1 MQVNSFSLGP
11 LGTNCYIV
19 SHQSS
24 CLIFDP
30 SGEPDV
36 IKEFIEEE
44 KLTPQAILL
53 THAHFDHIG
62 ALDELRHAYN
72 IDVYLHPNEKN
83 WLETPN
89 LNRSNVFFGDNGSI
103 QTEAPDVLLTEG
115 NLSIAPFEF
124 EVVHTPGHSP
134 GSATFMF
141 KEAGFIISG
150 DVLFHNGVGRT
161 DLPEGSMEELAHS
174 ISTKLYPLPDETQV
188 YAGHNIPTTIG
199 QEKYEN
205 PFTLQFYQP

>member
-1 MQVNSFSLGP
+1 MQVHSFSLGP

-19 SHQSS
+19 SHQGS

-30 SGEPDV
+30 SGEPEV
-36 IKEFIEEE
+36 IKNFIEEE
-44 KLTPQAILL
+44 NLTPQAILL

-62 ALDELRHAYN
+62 ALHDLRYTYN
-72 IDVYLHPNEKN
+72 VDVYLHANEKN

-89 LNRSNVFFGDNGSI
+89 LNRSNAFFGDSGSI
-103 QTEAPDVLLTEG
+103 TTEAPDKLLTEG
-115 NLSIAPFEF
+115 ELTIGLFDMQ
-124 EVVHTPGHSP
+124 VVHTPGHSP
-134 GSATFMF
+134 GSATFIF
-141 KEAGFIISG
+141 KEENFIISG

-161 DLPEGSMEELAHS
+161 DLPEGSMDELAQS
-174 ISTKLYPLPDETQV
+174 ISAKLYTLADDTQV
-188 YAGHNIPTTIG
+188 YPGHNIPTTIG

>member
-19 SHQSS
+19 SHQNS

-30 SGEPDV
+30 SGEPEV
-36 IKEFIEEE
+36 IKQFIEEE
-44 KLTPQAILL
+44 NLTPQGILL

-62 ALDELRHAYN
+62 ALHELRHTYN
-72 IDVYLHPNEKN
+72 VDVYLHPNEKN
-83 WLETPN
+83 WLETAE
-89 LNRSNVFFGDNGSI
+89 LNRSTVFFGENGSI

-115 NLSIAPFEF
+115 SLTIAPFKF
-124 EVVHTPGHSP
+124 EVIHTPGHSP
-134 GSATFMF
+134 GSATFIF
-141 KEAGFIISG
+141 KEDGFIISG

-161 DLPEGSMEELAHS
+161 DLPEGNMEELAHS
-174 ISTKLYPLPDETQV
+174 ISTKLYRLPDETQV

-199 QEKYEN
+199 QEKHEN